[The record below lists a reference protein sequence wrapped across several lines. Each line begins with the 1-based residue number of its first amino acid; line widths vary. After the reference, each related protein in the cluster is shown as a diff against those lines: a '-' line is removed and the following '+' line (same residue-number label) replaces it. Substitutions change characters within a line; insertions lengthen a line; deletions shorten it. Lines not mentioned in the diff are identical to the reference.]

1 MFDIGVYFEA
11 NGHGTVLFGSNFYA
25 AMNAAQQAVVFAH
38 EKGPCEPST
47 YTALQ
52 RLSLLPSLVNQA
64 VGDAL
69 SDLLL
74 VDAILFLKGWTLSD
88 WHGNQYKDYPSRQ
101 IKVCVADRTIIKTNE
116 NETKCLAPAMVQ
128 GELDQAI
135 QQIIKDSGSANAV
148 ARTFIRPSGTEDVVR
163 IYAEASTR
171 AEADRLAAMAAAIV
185 HRFCD
190 GVGDL
195 PKI

>member
-1 MFDIGVYFEA
+1 
-11 NGHGTVLFGSNFYA
+11 
-25 AMNAAQQAVVFAH
+25 
-38 EKGPCEPST
+38 
-47 YTALQ
+47 
-52 RLSLLPSLVNQA
+52 
-64 VGDAL
+64 
-69 SDLLL
+69 
-74 VDAILFLKGWTLSD
+74 
-88 WHGNQYKDYPSRQ
+88 
-101 IKVCVADRTIIKTNE
+101 
-116 NETKCLAPAMVQ
+116 MVQ